1 MRFRFAFP
9 VIALFLTCL
18 GATTAAPTE
27 RAAGPGS
34 RSEATAI
41 VREMRRIVTLDGVER
56 LETVRIGGINQWL
69 SIRGVDRRNPIL
81 LMIHGGPGYVSMP
94 TSWYFQRGWE
104 DYFTVV
110 QWDQRGAGKTYTSND
125 PAQVAPTMTRERMV
139 ADAEEVIGWLRKEF
153 KKEKIFVLGH
163 SWGSYIGLSIAQRHP
178 EWLHAYVGAGQ
189 LINGPE
195 SERRGW
201 QFALERA
208 ERAGNKLAIKEL
220 QSIAPYAQPGR
231 PVTLKDLY
239 LQRKWLG
246 EYGGAV
252 SRRTGF
258 SAEIAAVALSP
269 EYTDADLAQIWKG
282 NEYSA
287 NALLIDVLNLNLN
300 DVTVFKCPVFIF
312 NGRDDYNVSS
322 SVAAEWFARVDAPA
336 KSLVWF
342 EHSAH
347 EMFNEEPGKMLV
359 SLVQHLRPIAERAGD
374 VAP

>member
-1 MRFRFAFP
+1 MRFKFAFA
-9 VIALFLTCL
+9 VIAICLTCV
-18 GATTAAPTE
+18 GPAKAASAE
-27 RAAGPGS
+27 RAVSPAN

-41 VREMRRIVTLDGVER
+41 VREMRRIVTANGVER
-56 LETVRIGGINQWL
+56 LEPVRIGGINQWM

-110 QWDQRGAGKTYTSND
+110 QWDQRGAGKTYASND
-125 PAQVAPTMTRERMV
+125 PVQVAPTMTRERMI
-139 ADAEEVIGWLRKEF
+139 ADAEEVITWLRKEF

-163 SWGSYIGLSIAQRHP
+163 SWGSYVGLSIAQRHP

-189 LINGPE
+189 MVDALE

-201 QFALERA
+201 QFALDRA
-208 ERAGNKLAIKEL
+208 ERAGNKQAVKDL

-231 PVTLKDLY
+231 PLMLKDLY

-258 SAEIAAVALSP
+258 SAEVAAVALSP

-282 NEYSA
+282 NDFSA
-287 NALLIDVLNLNLN
+287 NALLIDVLNLSLS
-300 DVTVFKCPVFIF
+300 DVTAFKCPVFIF

-322 SVAAEWFARVDAPA
+322 TVTAEWFARVEAPS

>member
-1 MRFRFAFP
+1 MRFKFAFA
-9 VIALFLTCL
+9 VLTIFLACV
-18 GATTAAPTE
+18 GAATAAPAE
-27 RAAGPGS
+27 RLPGPGS

-41 VREMRRIVTLDGVER
+41 VREMRRIVTANGVER

-69 SIRGVDRRNPIL
+69 SIRGVDRRNPVL

-94 TSWYFQRGWE
+94 TSWFFQRGWE

-139 ADAEEVIGWLRKEF
+139 ADAEEVIGFLRKEF

-189 LINGPE
+189 LIDGPE

-208 ERAGNKLAIKEL
+208 ERGGNKQAVKEL
-220 QSIAPYAQPGR
+220 KSIAPYASPGR

-258 SAEIAAVALSP
+258 GAEIAAVALSP

-282 NEYSA
+282 NDFSA
-287 NALLIDVLNLNLN
+287 NALLVDVLNVNLN
-300 DVTVFKCPVFIF
+300 DVTAFKCPVFIF

-322 SVAAEWFARVDAPA
+322 SVAAEWFARVEAPS

>member
-1 MRFRFAFP
+1 MRFRFAF
-9 VIALFLTCL
+9 ALFATFLACL
-18 GATTAAPTE
+18 GAAKAAPAE
-27 RAAGPGS
+27 RTFGPGS
-34 RSEATAI
+34 RSEATTI
-41 VREMRRIVTLDGVER
+41 VREMRRIVTANGVER
-56 LETVRIGGINQWL
+56 LETVPIGGINQWL
-69 SIRGVDRRNPIL
+69 SIRGVDRRNPVL

-125 PAQVAPTMTRERMV
+125 PEQVAPTMTRERMV
-139 ADAEEVIGWLRKEF
+139 ADAEEVIGFLRKEF
-153 KKEKIFVLGH
+153 KKQKIFVLGH
-163 SWGSYIGLSIAQRHP
+163 SWGSYIGLTIAQRHP

-189 LINGPE
+189 LIDGPE

-201 QFALERA
+201 QFALGRA
-208 ERAGNKLAIKEL
+208 ERAGNKLAVSQL

-231 PVTLKDLY
+231 PIALKDLY
-239 LQRKWLG
+239 VQRKWLG

-282 NEYSA
+282 NEFSA
-287 NALLIDVLNLNLN
+287 NALLIDVLNVNLN
-300 DVTVFKCPVFIF
+300 NVTRFKCPVFIF
-312 NGRDDYNVSS
+312 NGRDDHNVSS
-322 SVAAEWFARVDAPA
+322 SVTAEWFARVEAPS

>member
-1 MRFRFAFP
+1 M
-9 VIALFLTCL
+9 VDAL
-18 GATTAAPTE
+18 
-27 RAAGPGS
+27 
-34 RSEATAI
+34 
-41 VREMRRIVTLDGVER
+41 
-56 LETVRIGGINQWL
+56 
-69 SIRGVDRRNPIL
+69 
-81 LMIHGGPGYVSMP
+81 
-94 TSWYFQRGWE
+94 
-104 DYFTVV
+104 
-110 QWDQRGAGKTYTSND
+110 
-125 PAQVAPTMTRERMV
+125 
-139 ADAEEVIGWLRKEF
+139 
-153 KKEKIFVLGH
+153 
-163 SWGSYIGLSIAQRHP
+163 
-178 EWLHAYVGAGQ
+178 
-189 LINGPE
+189 E

-201 QFALERA
+201 QFALDRA
-208 ERAGNKLAIKEL
+208 ERAGNKQAVKDL

-231 PVTLKDLY
+231 PLMLKDLY

-258 SAEIAAVALSP
+258 SAEVAAVALSP

-282 NEYSA
+282 NDFSA
-287 NALLIDVLNLNLN
+287 NALLIDVLNLSLS
-300 DVTVFKCPVFIF
+300 DVTAFKCPVFIF

-322 SVAAEWFARVDAPA
+322 TVTAEWFARVEAPS